1 MNILD
6 EFELARW
13 ITKNGRH
20 ININTSRKRKRRS
33 YSSNYTYSKSQ
44 RERIQRELD
53 ELRFRK
59 ESEMAKKALRESVS
73 FLIRHIVP
81 MIGPIISDV
90 IKLTDLERE
99 HKGVEEQIRLIDSIK
114 HEVDILFESK
124 TTDPEHKEKATL
136 IRNTYQEI
144 FVNTSGPS
152 RGRKFLKALF
162 YPTIFKVIKGEFQT
176 GHDFVEEYGITER
189 LSESNVGFLADR
201 GADRVVDCLIKYLN
215 EKISTLESTEK
226 LEILSA
232 SLLEYCLKLQEN
244 IDN

>member
-6 EFELARW
+6 KFELTRW

-20 ININTSRKRKRRS
+20 IKINTYGKRKLRS
-33 YSSNYTYSKSQ
+33 HSPNYTYSESQ

-53 ELRFRK
+53 DLKIRK
-59 ESEMAKKALRESVS
+59 ESEMAKKALKEGVS

-81 MIGPIISDV
+81 MIGPIVSDV
-90 IKLTDLERE
+90 IKLADLERE
-99 HKGVEEQIRLIDSIK
+99 HKGIEEQIKLIDSIK

-124 TTDPEHKEKATL
+124 IANPEHKEKAIL

-162 YPTIFKVIKGEFQT
+162 YPTIFKVIKDEFQS
-176 GHDFVEEYGITER
+176 GPDFVEKYGVTER

-244 IDN
+244 INN

>member
-6 EFELARW
+6 EFELTRW

-20 ININTSRKRKRRS
+20 IKINTNGKRKRRS
-33 YSSNYTYSKSQ
+33 YSSNYAYSESQ

-53 ELRFRK
+53 DLKIRK
-59 ESEMAKKALRESVS
+59 ESEMAKKALKEGVS

-99 HKGVEEQIRLIDSIK
+99 HKGIEEQIKLIDSIK
-114 HEVDILFESK
+114 HEVDLLFESK
-124 TTDPEHKEKATL
+124 IADPEHKEKATL
-136 IRNTYQEI
+136 IRNTYQDI
-144 FVNTSGPS
+144 FVNTSEPN

-176 GHDFVEEYGITER
+176 GHDFVEKYGIAER
-189 LSESNVGFLADR
+189 LSESNVGFLADK

-215 EKISTLESTEK
+215 ENTSILESTEK
-226 LEILSA
+226 LEILST

-244 IDN
+244 INN